1 MVVEKDIA
9 ATMKLLYQTDQVLGF
24 SASSA
29 FQVTSNRASRA
40 MTTLSED
47 AIDSGILCFILG
59 VGKTRDSRFWI
70 INSDSVLIQ
79 EVILRGKDYGI
90 LKIP

>member
-9 ATMKLLYQTDQVLGF
+9 ATMKLLYQTGQVLGF

-29 FQVTSNRASRA
+29 FQVTSNHASRA

-59 VGKTRDSRFWI
+59 VGKTGDSRFWI